1 MHRERTNRRI
11 TALELRHEQPPT
23 PCLFLLRDFDG
34 SIGHNGVKYADLSAA
49 LDALRPH
56 DFVICDVI
64 DGRRPPKGEN
74 TNA

>member
-1 MHRERTNRRI
+1 MHRASINKRINR
-11 TALELRHEQPPT
+11 LEQKHEQPPL

-34 SIGHNGVKYADLSAA
+34 TIGHNGVKYADLAAA

-56 DFVICDVI
+56 DYVIADVV
-64 DGRRPPKGEN
+64 DGRRPSKGDN